1 MKMSSNKET
10 VAKGII
16 IAAIPV
22 ILIVLFFRGLFSLA
36 GFKVTKDLSDDAK
49 VSQAEQALLPDI
61 AEYVDRYGLR
71 GFQDVDLQIETVKFD
86 SIDELIETVKFDS
99 IDELVSAF
107 PYLSSYKSAQ
117 THTGSDV
124 KNKKATIYEIE
135 SFKPFQDNKSSLP
148 LDTSSIKPESQRK
161 NWTWEYSIYEYSDGS
176 CRFVILVKP
185 Y

>member
-71 GFQDVDLQIETVKFD
+71 GFQDVDLQ
-86 SIDELIETVKFDS
+86 IETVKFDS

>member
-1 MKMSSNKET
+1 MGDAGMSSKSAT

-36 GFKVTKDLSDDAK
+36 SFKVTRDLSEDAK
-49 VSQAEQALLPDI
+49 VSMAEQALLPDI

-86 SIDELIETVKFDS
+86 SIDDLVK
-99 IDELVSAF
+99 AC
-107 PYLSSYKSAQ
+107 PYLSSYRSAQ
-117 THTGSDV
+117 THTGSDF

-135 SFKPFQDNKSSLP
+135 SFKPSQDNTSSLP
-148 LDTSSIKPESQRK
+148 LDTSSIKPESQK
-161 NWTWEYSIYEYSDGS
+161 KSWTWEYSIYEYSDGS

-185 Y
+185 F

>member
-1 MKMSSNKET
+1 MGDAGMSSKSAT

-86 SIDELIETVKFDS
+86 SIDDLVK
-99 IDELVSAF
+99 AC
-107 PYLSSYKSAQ
+107 PYLSSYRSAQ
-117 THTGSDV
+117 THTGSDF
-124 KNKKATIYEIE
+124 KNKKATVYEIE
-135 SFKPFQDNKSSLP
+135 SFKPSQDNTSSLP
-148 LDTSSIKPESQRK
+148 LDTSSIKPESQK
-161 NWTWEYSIYEYSDGS
+161 KSWTWEYSIYEYSDGS

-185 Y
+185 F

>member
-1 MKMSSNKET
+1 MGDAGMSSKSAT

-36 GFKVTKDLSDDAK
+36 SFKVTGDLSEDAK
-49 VSQAEQALLPDI
+49 VSMAEQALLPDI

-86 SIDELIETVKFDS
+86 SIDDLVK
-99 IDELVSAF
+99 AF
-107 PYLSSYKSAQ
+107 PYLSSYESAQ
-117 THTGSDV
+117 THTGSDF
-124 KNKKATIYEIE
+124 KNKKATVYEFE
-135 SFKPFQDNKSSLP
+135 SFKPSQDNTSSLP
-148 LDTSSIKPESQRK
+148 LDTSSIKPESQK
-161 NWTWEYSIYEYSDGS
+161 KSWTWEYSIYEYSDGS

-185 Y
+185 F

>member
-71 GFQDVDLQIETVKFD
+71 GFQDVDLR
-86 SIDELIETVKFDS
+86 IETVKFDS

>member
-1 MKMSSNKET
+1 MGDAGMSSKSAT

-36 GFKVTKDLSDDAK
+36 SFKVTGDLSEDTK
-49 VSQAEQALLPDI
+49 VSMAEQALLPDI

-86 SIDELIETVKFDS
+86 SIDDLVK
-99 IDELVSAF
+99 AF
-107 PYLSSYKSAQ
+107 PYLSSYESAQ

-135 SFKPFQDNKSSLP
+135 SFKPSQDNTSSLP
-148 LDTSSIKPESQRK
+148 LDTSSIKPESQK
-161 NWTWEYSIYEYSDGS
+161 KSWTWEYSIYEFSDGS

-185 Y
+185 F

>member
-1 MKMSSNKET
+1 MGDAGMSSKIAT

-36 GFKVTKDLSDDAK
+36 SFKVTGDLSEDTK
-49 VSQAEQALLPDI
+49 VSMAEQALLPDI

-86 SIDELIETVKFDS
+86 SIDDLVK
-99 IDELVSAF
+99 AF
-107 PYLSSYKSAQ
+107 PYLSSYRSAQ
-117 THTGSDV
+117 THTGSDF

-135 SFKPFQDNKSSLP
+135 SFKPSQDNTSSLP
-148 LDTSSIKPESQRK
+148 LDTSSIKPESQK
-161 NWTWEYSIYEYSDGS
+161 KSWTWEYSIYEYSDGS

-185 Y
+185 F

>member
-1 MKMSSNKET
+1 MSSKSAT

-36 GFKVTKDLSDDAK
+36 SFKVTGDLSEDAK
-49 VSQAEQALLPDI
+49 VSMAEQALLPDI

-86 SIDELIETVKFDS
+86 SIDDLVK
-99 IDELVSAF
+99 AC
-107 PYLSSYKSAQ
+107 PYLSSYRSAQ
-117 THTGSDV
+117 THTGSDF
-124 KNKKATIYEIE
+124 KNKKATVYEIE
-135 SFKPFQDNKSSLP
+135 SFKPSQDNTSSLP

>member
-1 MKMSSNKET
+1 MGDAGMSSKSAT

-36 GFKVTKDLSDDAK
+36 SFKVTGDLSEDTK
-49 VSQAEQALLPDI
+49 VSMAEQALLPDI

-86 SIDELIETVKFDS
+86 SIDDLVK
-99 IDELVSAF
+99 AF
-107 PYLSSYKSAQ
+107 PYLSSYRSAQ
-117 THTGSDV
+117 THTGSDF

-135 SFKPFQDNKSSLP
+135 SFKPSKDNTSSLP
-148 LDTSSIKPESQRK
+148 LDTSSIKPESQK
-161 NWTWEYSIYEYSDGS
+161 KSWTWEYSIYEYSDGS

-185 Y
+185 F

>member
-1 MKMSSNKET
+1 MGDAGMSSKSAT

-36 GFKVTKDLSDDAK
+36 SFKVTGDLSEDAK
-49 VSQAEQALLPDI
+49 VSMAEQALLPDI

-86 SIDELIETVKFDS
+86 SIDDLVK
-99 IDELVSAF
+99 AF
-107 PYLSSYKSAQ
+107 PYLSSYRSAQ
-117 THTGSDV
+117 THTGSDF

-135 SFKPFQDNKSSLP
+135 SFKPSQDKTSSLP
-148 LDTSSIKPESQRK
+148 LDTSSIKPESQK
-161 NWTWEYSIYEYSDGS
+161 KSWTWEYSIYEYSDGS

-185 Y
+185 F

>member
-1 MKMSSNKET
+1 MGDAGMSSKSAT

-36 GFKVTKDLSDDAK
+36 SFKVTGDLSEDAK
-49 VSQAEQALLPDI
+49 VSMAEQALLPDI

-86 SIDELIETVKFDS
+86 SIDDLVK
-99 IDELVSAF
+99 AC
-107 PYLSSYKSAQ
+107 PYLSSYRSAQ
-117 THTGSDV
+117 THTGSDF

-135 SFKPFQDNKSSLP
+135 SFKPSQDNTSSLP
-148 LDTSSIKPESQRK
+148 LDTSSIKPESQK
-161 NWTWEYSIYEYSDGS
+161 KSWTWEYSIYEYSDGS

-185 Y
+185 F

>member
-1 MKMSSNKET
+1 MGDAGMSSKSAT

-36 GFKVTKDLSDDAK
+36 SFKVTGDLSEDAK
-49 VSQAEQALLPDI
+49 VSMAEQALLPDI

-86 SIDELIETVKFDS
+86 SIDDLVK
-99 IDELVSAF
+99 AC
-107 PYLSSYKSAQ
+107 PYLSSYRSAQ
-117 THTGSDV
+117 THTGSDF
-124 KNKKATIYEIE
+124 KNKKATVYEIE
-135 SFKPFQDNKSSLP
+135 SFKPSQDNTSSLP
-148 LDTSSIKPESQRK
+148 LDTSSIKPESQK
-161 NWTWEYSIYEYSDGS
+161 KSWTWEYSIYEYSDGS

-185 Y
+185 F

>member
-1 MKMSSNKET
+1 MGDAGMSSKSAT

-36 GFKVTKDLSDDAK
+36 SFKVTGDLSEDTK
-49 VSQAEQALLPDI
+49 VSMAEQALLPDI

-86 SIDELIETVKFDS
+86 SIDDLVK
-99 IDELVSAF
+99 AF
-107 PYLSSYKSAQ
+107 PYLSSYRSAQ
-117 THTGSDV
+117 THTGSDF

-135 SFKPFQDNKSSLP
+135 SFKPSKDNTSSLP
-148 LDTSSIKPESQRK
+148 LDTSSIKPESQK
-161 NWTWEYSIYEYSDGS
+161 KSWNWEYSIYEYSDGS

-185 Y
+185 F

>member
-1 MKMSSNKET
+1 MSSNKET

-71 GFQDVDLQIETVKFD
+71 GFQDVDLQ
-86 SIDELIETVKFDS
+86 IETVKFDS

>member
-1 MKMSSNKET
+1 MGDAGMSSKSAT

-36 GFKVTKDLSDDAK
+36 SFKVTGDLSEDAK
-49 VSQAEQALLPDI
+49 VSMAEQALLPDI

-86 SIDELIETVKFDS
+86 SIDDLVK
-99 IDELVSAF
+99 AF
-107 PYLSSYKSAQ
+107 PYLSSYRSAQ
-117 THTGSDV
+117 THTGSDF

-135 SFKPFQDNKSSLP
+135 SFKPSQDNTSSLQ
-148 LDTSSIKPESQRK
+148 LDTSSIKPESQK
-161 NWTWEYSIYEYSDGS
+161 KSWTWEYSIYEYSDGS

-185 Y
+185 F

>member
-1 MKMSSNKET
+1 MSSKSAT

-36 GFKVTKDLSDDAK
+36 SFKVTGDLSDDAK
-49 VSQAEQALLPDI
+49 VSMAEQALLPDI

-86 SIDELIETVKFDS
+86 SIDDLVK
-99 IDELVSAF
+99 AF
-107 PYLSSYKSAQ
+107 PYLSSYRSAQ
-117 THTGSDV
+117 MHTGSDF

-135 SFKPFQDNKSSLP
+135 SFKPSQDKTSSLP
-148 LDTSSIKPESQRK
+148 LDTSSIKPESQK
-161 NWTWEYSIYEYSDGS
+161 KSWTWEYSIYEYSDGS

-185 Y
+185 F

>member
-1 MKMSSNKET
+1 MGDAGMSSKSAT

-22 ILIVLFFRGLFSLA
+22 TLIVLFFRGLFSLA

-86 SIDELIETVKFDS
+86 SIDEL
-99 IDELVSAF
+99 VSAF
-107 PYLSSYKSAQ
+107 PYLSSYKSTQ

-135 SFKPFQDNKSSLP
+135 SFKPSHDNTSSLP

-185 Y
+185 F

>member
-1 MKMSSNKET
+1 MGDAGMSSKSAT

-36 GFKVTKDLSDDAK
+36 SFKVTGDLSEDAK
-49 VSQAEQALLPDI
+49 VSMAEQALLPDI

-86 SIDELIETVKFDS
+86 SIDDLVK
-99 IDELVSAF
+99 AC
-107 PYLSSYKSAQ
+107 PYLSSYRSAQ
-117 THTGSDV
+117 THTGSDF
-124 KNKKATIYEIE
+124 KNKKATVYEIE
-135 SFKPFQDNKSSLP
+135 SFKPSQDNTSSLP
-148 LDTSSIKPESQRK
+148 LDTSSIKPESQK
-161 NWTWEYSIYEYSDGS
+161 KSWTWEYSIYEYSDGS

>member
-86 SIDELIETVKFDS
+86 SIDDLVK
-99 IDELVSAF
+99 AC
-107 PYLSSYKSAQ
+107 PYLSSYRSAQ

>member
-1 MKMSSNKET
+1 MGDAGMSSKSAT

-36 GFKVTKDLSDDAK
+36 SFKVTGDLSEDAK
-49 VSQAEQALLPDI
+49 VSMAEQALLPDI

-86 SIDELIETVKFDS
+86 SIDDLVK
-99 IDELVSAF
+99 ACH
-107 PYLSSYKSAQ
+107 YLSSYRSAQ
-117 THTGSDV
+117 THTGSDF

-135 SFKPFQDNKSSLP
+135 SFKPSQDNTSSLP
-148 LDTSSIKPESQRK
+148 LDTSSIKPESQK
-161 NWTWEYSIYEYSDGS
+161 KSWTWEYSIYEYSDGS

-185 Y
+185 F

>member
-1 MKMSSNKET
+1 MGDAGMSSKSAT

-36 GFKVTKDLSDDAK
+36 SFKVTGDLSEDAK
-49 VSQAEQALLPDI
+49 VSMAEQALLPDI

-86 SIDELIETVKFDS
+86 SIDDLVK
-99 IDELVSAF
+99 AF
-107 PYLSSYKSAQ
+107 PYLSSYRSAQ
-117 THTGSDV
+117 THTGSDF

-135 SFKPFQDNKSSLP
+135 SFKPSRDKTSSLP
-148 LDTSSIKPESQRK
+148 LDTSSIKPESQK
-161 NWTWEYSIYEYSDGS
+161 KSWTWEYSIYEYSDGS

-185 Y
+185 F

>member
-1 MKMSSNKET
+1 MGDAGMSSKSAT

-36 GFKVTKDLSDDAK
+36 SFKVTGDLSEDAK
-49 VSQAEQALLPDI
+49 VSMAEQALLPDI

-86 SIDELIETVKFDS
+86 SIDDLVK
-99 IDELVSAF
+99 AF
-107 PYLSSYKSAQ
+107 PYLSSYESAQ
-117 THTGSDV
+117 THTGSDF

-135 SFKPFQDNKSSLP
+135 SFKPSQDNTSSLP
-148 LDTSSIKPESQRK
+148 LDTSSIKPESQK
-161 NWTWEYSIYEYSDGS
+161 KSWNWEYSIYEYSDGS

-185 Y
+185 F